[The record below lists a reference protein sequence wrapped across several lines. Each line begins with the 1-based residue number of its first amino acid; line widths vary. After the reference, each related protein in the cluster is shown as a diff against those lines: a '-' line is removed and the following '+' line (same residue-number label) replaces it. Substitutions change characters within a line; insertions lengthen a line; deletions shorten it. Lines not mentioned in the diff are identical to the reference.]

1 VTPAGATTAAGVGGG
16 GGEDYMLSE
25 EEFQMQLAM
34 ALSVSNSDGVG
45 DLDGDQI
52 RKAKL
57 MSLDRHGAHRDDGH
71 TAESLSRRYWVRHR
85 FALCAYTTRFYN
97 RFC

>member
-1 VTPAGATTAAGVGGG
+1 
-16 GGEDYMLSE
+16 MLSE

-34 ALSVSNSDGVG
+34 ALSASNSDCVG

-57 MSLDRHGAHRDDGH
+57 MSLDRHGVHRDEGH
-71 TAESLSRRYWVRHR
+71 TAESLSRRYWVRHL
-85 FALCAYTTRFYN
+85 FHMTICFKLCVYY
-97 RFC
+97 

>member
-1 VTPAGATTAAGVGGG
+1 
-16 GGEDYMLSE
+16 MLSE

-34 ALSVSNSDGVG
+34 ALSASNSDGVG

-85 FALCAYTTRFYN
+85 CALCAYTMRFYN